1 MDVPYTIYI
10 FTSTTPAR
18 FTKLIILKGFLQ
30 TYNKETISLNKE
42 ILCLFG
48 VLIFVLK
55 PFFMTW
61 QNWILDFLETNRNMF
76 WEIRRAI
83 WQMQN
88 REQMEL
94 CYS

>member
-42 ILCLFG
+42 ILYLFG
-48 VLIFVLK
+48 VLIFVMK
-55 PFFMTW
+55 PFFMT
-61 QNWILDFLETNRNMF
+61 
-76 WEIRRAI
+76 
-83 WQMQN
+83 
-88 REQMEL
+88 
-94 CYS
+94 